1 MCVFQ
6 IYDVL
11 VVFEIHRPFLGAV
24 IGVGPRPQMEYSRRW
39 YVVEAAD
46 MALQVVDGYHTIRN
60 LSRILNCWHAEA
72 CATRHGSV
80 PDASRLNKHWGEP
93 QCDCATPA
101 LASSLLDPR

>member
-11 VVFEIHRPFLGAV
+11 VVFEIHPPFLGAV
-24 IGVGPRPQMEYSRRW
+24 VGVGPRPQTEYSRRW
-39 YVVEAAD
+39 YIVEAAD
-46 MALQVVDGYHTIRN
+46 MALQIVDGYHKTRN
-60 LSRILNCWHAEA
+60 LSRILNSWHAEA
-72 CATRHGSV
+72 CASRHGSV